1 MTGKYITVPNMV
13 RLAQRKIH
21 RNARVTY
28 TISDNKR
35 GWFVLVP
42 RQSPMFI
49 GRNKYDAYAFLY
61 KLKGNRGVLSFIKDK
76 ISRFQPAFLG
86 GAKQC

>member
-13 RLAQRKIH
+13 RLAQCKIH
-21 RNARVTY
+21 RNARVVY

-42 RQSPMFI
+42 KQSPVFI
-49 GRNKYDAYAFLY
+49 GRNKYDAYAFLH
-61 KLKGNRGVLSFIKDK
+61 KRKGSRGVLNFIKGK
-76 ISRFQPAFLG
+76 ISRFQPVFLG

>member
-1 MTGKYITVPNMV
+1 MTGKYITMPNMV

-42 RQSPMFI
+42 KQSPVFI
-49 GRNKYDAYAFLY
+49 GKNKYDAYAYLY
-61 KLKGNRGVLSFIKDK
+61 NLKGNRGVLSFIKGK
-76 ISRFQPAFLG
+76 INGFQSVFLG